1 LVFIALCNGDAS
13 GFEAIGKIILGIAL
27 FIGVGCIIVY
37 APWLI
42 LVAIVGIAFWIIIS
56 SKGNKGDNCNN
67 TNYSSSNNYNS
78 YQHQSE
84 ENKKPFID
92 NSIQTDFQRQ
102 LQENT
107 KTPQQVEDE
116 NWLKE
121 KEQITNEANRNYEFI
136 KKQLLDKAKS
146 GQYSIVENHK
156 YISINFYCDYILKC
170 VDRHYYY
177 RPTEKVCYNINKI
190 KQYNLYLNT
199 ITKFALEDNIKV
211 IPFFAEVNII
221 KNSES
226 RIDLPYTYMHKYGQ
240 SVATHKI
247 KAYLECSIHY

>member
-1 LVFIALCNGDAS
+1 MTFIALCNGDAS
-13 GFEAIGKIILGIAL
+13 GMEAIGKVILCIAL

-42 LVAIVGIAFWIIIS
+42 LIVIAGIVIWVIS
-56 SKGNKGDNCNN
+56 SKGNKRDNNIN
-67 TNYSSSNNYNS
+67 HSSNNNYNS

-84 ENKKPFID
+84 DNEKPFIS
-92 NSIQTDFQRQ
+92 NSNQTDFQRQ

-107 KTPQQVEDE
+107 KTLQQVEDE

-121 KEQITNEANRNYEFI
+121 KEQIINEANRDYKYI
-136 KKQLLDKAKS
+136 KQQVLNRAKS

-170 VDRHYYY
+170 VERHYYY

-199 ITKFALEDNIKV
+199 ITKFASEDNIKV
-211 IPFFAEVNII
+211 IPFFC
-221 KNSES
+221 
-226 RIDLPYTYMHKYGQ
+226 RGKYYKKQ
-240 SVATHKI
+240 
-247 KAYLECSIHY
+247 